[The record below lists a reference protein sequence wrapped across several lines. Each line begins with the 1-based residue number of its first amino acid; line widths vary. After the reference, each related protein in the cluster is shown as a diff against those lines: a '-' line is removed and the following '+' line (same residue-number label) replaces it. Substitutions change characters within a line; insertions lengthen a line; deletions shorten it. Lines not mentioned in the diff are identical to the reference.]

1 MKEAGGSK
9 EEVLLL
15 KQEVKKLFSASHLS
29 EGEEA
34 MELLY
39 NKEGIVEDLL
49 CSFFTND
56 QKLRGFDLAD
66 SE

>member
-1 MKEAGGSK
+1 MLYEHTNSEGGELKGEADGSE

-15 KQEVKKLFSASHLS
+15 KQEVKKLLSASHLS

-39 NKEGIVEDLL
+39 NGEGIVEYLP
-49 CSFFTND
+49 CT
-56 QKLRGFDLAD
+56 Q
-66 SE
+66 

>member
-1 MKEAGGSK
+1 MEEAGGSK
-9 EEVLLL
+9 EEALLL
-15 KQEVKKLFSASHLS
+15 KHEVKKLLSASHLS

-39 NKEGIVEDLL
+39 NKEGIVEDLP
-49 CSFFTND
+49 CSFFTDD
-56 QKLRGFDLAD
+56 QKLGGFALAD

>member
-1 MKEAGGSK
+1 MEEAGGSK

-15 KQEVKKLFSASHLS
+15 KQEVKKLLSASHLS

-49 CSFFTND
+49 CSFSTDD